1 MVKVKE
7 KTSKKS
13 KTLAQS
19 DDDEQENFIQVN
31 QYLAN
36 DVLNDEQELDE
47 KVVEERDEMLI
58 ENLKAI
64 DKKNRKRLRTEVVG
78 GELDVNMS

>member
-1 MVKVKE
+1 MVKVKD

-13 KTLAQS
+13 KSLVQS

-36 DVLNDEQELDE
+36 DVLNDEQEFDE
-47 KVVEERDEMLI
+47 KFVDERDEMLI